1 MADQDP
7 NKILQETA
15 ETIAALKDAFNSLGA
30 VIKNQL
36 NKNLI
41 DADDYTKQYVKS
53 LRGDAVSALN
63 DLGKK
68 SEKIVENQFRLQRGQ
83 ITSKDISK
91 QIDALEL
98 KRLTIHGKIVS
109 AVRSGLISAEEGRK
123 TYLKVAEAILE
134 GKEALESQNNEA
146 KEIEKRFGLIGKAAS
161 SLSSIPGLGKFI
173 NAKELEEDLLVVAA
187 KGGGTLKQLG
197 TVSQHLVTNLKA
209 AIGPAFLALITQA
222 GFKADAQTTQLAK
235 SLTQTKGEAALT
247 RDNLADMARESDNV
261 FITTEKL
268 VQSTLKLGQQL
279 GVSKTF
285 SADLTKEFTT
295 LTTQIGLSEESAGG
309 LAKLTVANG
318 VNARKVT
325 TEALGAA
332 QALQSQNG
340 IQLDNKQILEE
351 TGKVSGQ
358 LLANFKGNPTEIA
371 KAVTQTKLL
380 GTTLEQT
387 KKQSSALLDFQSSIQ
402 NELSAELFTG
412 QQLNL
417 ERARALAL
425 AGDQAGVAKE
435 LANQNMD
442 FTKFSKLNVLAQ
454 NEFAKGLGLNA
465 DELSDQLLKQ
475 KYLNA
480 SREEVAAL
488 EGEEVAKRLEAMTAQ
503 DKFNA
508 SVEKLKDI
516 FVSLVDGPVGQML
529 NLVADLFGL
538 FGKLGKLISSVVND
552 KLLKILGGA
561 AAGAGVGS
569 MFGPVGALIGGG
581 VGLVASGVNEAIKA
595 NDLMSG
601 YGERT
606 LVTPKGAFALNNN
619 DTVIAGTNLFRGNDV
634 YSGPKGALS
643 MSGGSDVVDAI
654 AKLGDRINQL
664 AERPVVARPSEFVGP
679 ITSKQLQNSN
689 RILV

>member
-1 MADQDP
+1 M
-7 NKILQETA
+7 A
-15 ETIAALKDAFNSLGA
+15 ETPEELRENAQSMEATFKSVANEIGEIFRNVSSQTDGMAKAFGKDVQKQLLQMVNSTDTL
-30 VIKNQL
+30 
-36 NKNLI
+36 
-41 DADDYTKQYVKS
+41 
-53 LRGDAVSALN
+53 
-63 DLGKK
+63 
-68 SEKIVENQFRLQRGQ
+68 VENQVKMAQGALK
-83 ITSKDISK
+83 SKDIAK
-91 QIDALEL
+91 QILDVEIKQEIYQKRIGNLMREQPQLADRLRRQLEDVDEVNQKITTEL
-98 KRLTIHGKIVS
+98 KEQL
-109 AVRSGLISAEEGRK
+109 AVLEAQEELEKKEKKKKGVVEDVAKSLGLG
-123 TYLKVAEAILE
+123 KVAENITKLHDAYNGLKKE
-134 GKEALESQNNEA
+134 GAE
-146 KEIEKRFGLIGKAAS
+146 R
-161 SLSSIPGLGKFI
+161 
-173 NAKELEEDLLVVAA
+173 VAA
-187 KGGGTLKQLG
+187 METFTTAIKAVG
-197 TVSQHLVTNLKA
+197 A
-209 AIGPAFLALITQA
+209 AIITGLVNS
-222 GFKADAQTTQLAK
+222 GFKADEQTSKLAN
-235 SLTQTKGEAALT
+235 SLTQTKFEAALT

-279 GVSKTF
+279 GISKTF

-295 LTTQIGLSEESAGG
+295 LTTQMGLSEDAAGG

-318 VNARKVT
+318 ANARTVT

-332 QALQSQNG
+332 QALQAQNG
-340 IQLDNKQILEE
+340 IQLDNRQILEE

-358 LLANFKGNPTEIA
+358 LLANFKGNPAEIA

-454 NEFAKGLGLNA
+454 NEFAKSLGLNA

-475 KYLNA
+475 KYLGK
-480 SREEVAAL
+480 SKTEVAAL

-516 FVSLVDGPVGQML
+516 FVSLVDGPVGSL
-529 NLVADLFGL
+529 IDFVADLFSLIGGIGKAISGAIPPWLQKIIAGASAGAGAGL
-538 FGKLGKLISSVVND
+538 VFGGVGAIPGA
-552 KLLKILGGA
+552 IAGA
-561 AAGAGVGS
+561 AAAGG
-569 MFGPVGALIGGG
+569 MELYKA
-581 VGLVASGVNEAIKA
+581 NA

-606 LVTPKGAFALNNN
+606 LVTPKGAFALNNS

>member
-1 MADQDP
+1 M
-7 NKILQETA
+7 A
-15 ETIAALKDAFNSLGA
+15 ETPEESRERIKESAQSMEATFKSVANDINEIFRNVSSQTDGMAKAFGKDVQKQLIQMVNSTDTL
-30 VIKNQL
+30 
-36 NKNLI
+36 
-41 DADDYTKQYVKS
+41 
-53 LRGDAVSALN
+53 
-63 DLGKK
+63 
-68 SEKIVENQFRLQRGQ
+68 VENQVKMAHGALK
-83 ITSKDISK
+83 SKDIAK
-91 QIDALEL
+91 QILDAEIKQEIYTKRIGNLMREQPQLADRLRRQLEDVNTTNQEITNGL
-98 KRLTIHGKIVS
+98 KEQL
-109 AVRSGLISAEEGRK
+109 
-123 TYLKVAEAILE
+123 AILE
-134 GKEALESQNNEA
+134 AQEELAEKED
-146 KEIEKRFGLIGKAAS
+146 KETIEKSDLDVVLDKAFPKVGKISKEFKEMAS
-161 SLSSIPGLGKFI
+161 SAEGMAAGIKSFAVAAI
-173 NAKELEEDLLVVAA
+173 ALLVD
-187 KGGGTLKQLG
+187 
-197 TVSQHLVTNLKA
+197 
-209 AIGPAFLALITQA
+209 A
-222 GFKADAQTTQLAK
+222 GFKADTQTTTLAK
-235 SLTQTKGEAALT
+235 NLTQTKGQAEAT
-247 RDNLADMARESDNV
+247 RDGLADMARESDNV
-261 FITTEKL
+261 FITTGKL
-268 VQSTLKLGQQL
+268 VESTIKLGQQL
-279 GVSKTF
+279 GVAKTF

-295 LTTQIGLSEESAGG
+295 LTNQVGLSEEAAGG
-309 LAKLTVANG
+309 LAKMTVASG
-318 VNARKVT
+318 KNARTVT

-332 QALQSQNG
+332 QALQSQAG

-387 KKQSSALLDFQSSIQ
+387 SKQSSALLDFQSSIE

-442 FTKFSKLNVLAQ
+442 FNKFSKLNVLAQ
-454 NEFAKGLGLNA
+454 KEFAEGVGLSA
-465 DELSDQLLKQ
+465 DELSDQLMKQ
-475 KYLNA
+475 QFLGK

-488 EGEEVAKRLEAMTAQ
+488 GGEEVAARLEAMTAQ

-508 SVEKLKDI
+508 AVEKLKDI
-516 FVSLVDGPVGQML
+516 FVSLIDGPVGQLL
-529 NLVADLFGL
+529 NAFADLFT
-538 FGKLGKLISSVVND
+538 FIGKIGSALANLVPAP
-552 KLLKILGGA
+552 LLKILGGA
-561 AAGAGVGS
+561 AAGAAT
-569 MFGPVGALIGGG
+569 GAAFGG
-581 VGLVASGVNEAIKA
+581 VGAIPGALAGAALAGANELNKSKA

-619 DTVIAGTNLFRGNDV
+619 DTVIAGTNLFKGNDV

-654 AKLGDRINQL
+654 SKLGDRINQL
-664 AERPVVARPSEFVGP
+664 AERPVVAKPSEFVGP

>member
-1 MADQDP
+1 M
-7 NKILQETA
+7 A
-15 ETIAALKDAFNSLGA
+15 ETPEESRERIKESAQSMEATFKSVANDINEIFRNVSSQTDGMAKAFGRDVQKQLLQMVNSTDTL
-30 VIKNQL
+30 
-36 NKNLI
+36 
-41 DADDYTKQYVKS
+41 
-53 LRGDAVSALN
+53 
-63 DLGKK
+63 
-68 SEKIVENQFRLQRGQ
+68 VENQVKMAHGALK
-83 ITSKDISK
+83 SKDIAK
-91 QIDALEL
+91 QILDAEIKQEIYTKRIGNLMREQPQLADRLRRQLEDVNTTNQEITEGL
-98 KRLTIHGKIVS
+98 KEQLAILKAQEELAEKEDKETIEKSDLDVVLDKAFPKVGKIRKEFKEMAS
-109 AVRSGLISAEEGRK
+109 SAEGMAAGIK
-123 TYLKVAEAILE
+123 AFGAAAI
-134 GKEALESQNNEA
+134 A
-146 KEIEKRFGLIGKAAS
+146 
-161 SLSSIPGLGKFI
+161 
-173 NAKELEEDLLVVAA
+173 LLVD
-187 KGGGTLKQLG
+187 
-197 TVSQHLVTNLKA
+197 
-209 AIGPAFLALITQA
+209 A
-222 GFKADAQTTQLAK
+222 GFKADTQTTQLAK
-235 SLTQTKGEAALT
+235 SLTQTKGQAEAT
-247 RDNLADMARESDNV
+247 RDGLADMARESDNV

-279 GVSKTF
+279 GIAKTF

-295 LTTQIGLSEESAGG
+295 LTTQMGLSEDAAGG

-318 VNARKVT
+318 TNARKVT

-332 QALQSQNG
+332 QALQAQNG
-340 IQLDNKQILEE
+340 IQLDNRQILEE

-358 LLANFKGNPTEIA
+358 LLANFKGNPAEIA

-529 NLVADLFGL
+529 NLVADLFSYI
-538 FGKLGKLISSVVND
+538 GKIGAALSNMIPAPI
-552 KLLKILGGA
+552 LKILGGA
-561 AAGAGVGS
+561 AAGAAT
-569 MFGPVGALIGGG
+569 GAAFGG
-581 VGLVASGVNEAIKA
+581 VGAIPGALAGAALAGANELNKSKA

-601 YGERT
+601 YGDRT
-606 LVTPKGAFALNNN
+606 LVTPKGAFALNNS